1 MRCPVSDYISIL
13 LSYDF
18 LVVAA
23 GTTILAL
30 ASAIV
35 GCFSVYKGQSLIGDA
50 VGHATYPGIV
60 LAYMLFQTRNP
71 MILMLGAIVLGTLA
85 YMTIHFMVKNS
96 KIRLDAGLAV
106 VLTGFFGLGM
116 VLKSYVQGHP
126 EYVSAAQAGLKNYIF
141 GLAAFIV
148 IDDVKTIA
156 LFSTIVLAVVF
167 LFYKELVAS
176 IFDREYS
183 QLIGINVKLMDRIL
197 LFLMIVTIS
206 IGLKTVGAVLISS
219 FLIIPCL
226 CANQHTRNIKAVL
239 PIAAVVG
246 VFSSFLGTY
255 LSTVVKGLSTG
266 PVIILVMGTITL
278 ISMVF
283 GRYGVVRRM
292 VNKNV

>member
-1 MRCPVSDYISIL
+1 MTEYINIL

-60 LAYMLFQTRNP
+60 IAYMLFQSRNP
-71 MILMLGAIVLGTLA
+71 LILMIGAIVVGTLA
-85 YMTIHFMVKNS
+85 YMTVDFMVKNG

-106 VLTGFFGLGM
+106 VLTGFFGFGM
-116 VLKSYVQGHP
+116 VLKSFVQGHP
-126 EYVSAAQAGLKNYIF
+126 MYTSAAQAGLKNYIF
-141 GLAAFIV
+141 GLAAFII
-148 IDDVKTIA
+148 IDDVKLISI
-156 LFSTIVLAVVF
+156 FSLIVLAIVF
-167 LFYKELVAS
+167 IFYKELVAG

-183 QLIGINVKLMDRIL
+183 QLIGINVKMMDKIL

-206 IGLKTVGAVLISS
+206 IGLKTVGAILISS

-226 CANQHTRNIKAVL
+226 CANQHSRNIKVVL

-246 VFSSFLGTY
+246 MFSSFLGTY
-255 LSTVVKGLSTG
+255 LSTVVRGLSTG

-278 ISMVF
+278 ISMVV
-283 GRYGVVRRM
+283 GRYGVIRRM